1 MRIPPR
7 AKKCQGFLDEL
18 EELFKYF
25 LPEGEELTRI
35 RGEIRYL
42 SDYINEVSE
51 EKKLTEIKLAARIK
65 KGLEES

>member
-25 LPEGEELTRI
+25 LPKGKELSRI
-35 RGEIRYL
+35 KGEIKYL
-42 SDYINEVSE
+42 REYINEVSE
-51 EKKLTEIKLAARIK
+51 EKKLTEIKLAAKIK
-65 KGLEES
+65 KGKE

>member
-25 LPEGEELTRI
+25 LPEGEELSRI
-35 RGEIRYL
+35 RGEIKYL
-42 SDYINEVSE
+42 REYISEISE
-51 EKKLTEIKLAARIK
+51 EKKLTEIKLAAKIK
-65 KGLEES
+65 KGLEE